1 MCGNSHR
8 RIDYQHVEP
17 VGSYTQLFLMF
28 TIMFTAIFETMKMHM
43 QMLRLSSCF
52 ILKTRLPP
60 HIYKL
65 TSTYPHSLHFLLQH
79 TIRSM
84 TAEQFEDHKS
94 AIITKKLEKFSQLTL
109 ETNARW
115 QEINNMRYAFARISK
130 SLLLLAAPQ
139 N

>member
-1 MCGNSHR
+1 
-8 RIDYQHVEP
+8 
-17 VGSYTQLFLMF
+17 MF